1 MKNQKALK
9 IVNIILIILVIWI
22 MITVVIRDM
31 IDRAVFDK
39 IHPLSGFL
47 FILCIVAHVFLN
59 RGWIENTYFKKK

>member
-9 IVNIILIILVIWI
+9 IVNIILVVLLIWI

-39 IHPLSGFL
+39 IHPLGGFL
-47 FILCIVAHVFLN
+47 FIICVSLHVVLN
-59 RGWIENTYFKKK
+59 FGWIENTYFKKK